1 MNNPQTKI
9 CLIGGTFDPIHLGH
23 TFIAAQAVRALGINQ
38 VIFLPCRQS
47 PHKLDYQSVA
57 EHHRLEMCR
66 LAVADFPWAEIS
78 DYDLVAPAP
87 SYSWR
92 TVEHFRALY
101 PQADLHWLMGT
112 DQWEALPRWNKAQQF
127 ANSVKIIVY
136 SRETPPVL
144 QHGFECIALESYHH
158 PASATSIRSSLQN
171 KKTPAWL
178 APAVAHFIKENQLY
192 LKSPLD

>member
-1 MNNPQTKI
+1 MQYLNEIKNKHITV
-9 CLIGGTFDPIHLGH
+9 LGLGV
-23 TFIAAQAVRALGINQ
+23 TGLGI
-38 VIFLPCRQS
+38 VRFLLSQS
-47 PHKLDYQSVA
+47 IQPYVVD
-57 EHHRLEMCR
+57 
-66 LAVADFPWAEIS
+66 
-78 DYDLVAPAP
+78 
-87 SYSWR
+87 
-92 TVEHFRALY
+92 
-101 PQADLHWLMGT
+101 
-112 DQWEALPRWNKAQQF
+112 
-127 ANSVKIIVY
+127 